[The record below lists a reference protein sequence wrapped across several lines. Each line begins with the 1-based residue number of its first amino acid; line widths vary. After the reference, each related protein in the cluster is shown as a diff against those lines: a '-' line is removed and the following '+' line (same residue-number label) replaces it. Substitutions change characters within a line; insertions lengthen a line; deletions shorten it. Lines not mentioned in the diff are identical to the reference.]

1 MSARLAVV
9 ATLALAVPGVAH
21 AAGEPPASI
30 ETASPRG
37 VIPAQLDVEQRE
49 GYRAVFASI
58 RSQRW
63 QDAQLQLAALKPGP
77 LHAIA
82 QAELLTAKGS
92 PKADLDPL
100 MKLLA
105 SAPELPQAKQILT
118 MAASR
123 GGVGL
128 PPLPEA
134 RALTWID
141 GAPARK
147 RAKSFGKGDLLA
159 VELALKMQPMIK
171 EDRGAD
177 AQDRKSVV

>member
-1 MSARLAVV
+1 MSAKRVLLTA
-9 ATLALAVPGVAH
+9 LILAVPGIAQ
-21 AAGEPPASI
+21 AAGEPPMASVQTSQRSI
-30 ETASPRG
+30 
-37 VIPAQLDVEQRE
+37 IPTQLDAEQRDA
-49 GYRAVFASI
+49 YRAVFANI
-58 RSQRW
+58 RAQKW
-63 QDAQLQLAALKPGP
+63 QDAQLLLASLKPGP

-82 QAELLTAKGS
+82 EAELLTAKGS

-105 SAPELPQAKQILT
+105 DAPELPQAKQILT

-134 RALTWID
+134 RALRWID

-147 RAKSFGKGDLLA
+147 RAKSFGTGDMLA
-159 VELALKMQPMIK
+159 VELALKMQPSLAK
-171 EDRGAD
+171 AYKAWGLEL
-177 AQDRKSVV
+177 